1 MASVHDETTN
11 SSNETYRDRLRNAD
25 LLVQALRPRYIQETR
40 NGRVVKESVVV
51 RLNAAYKYCS
61 VLENTIKSICLEHA
75 VPIPHHCQLLTDRDR
90 VNDDDD
96 DDDETGRQ
104 SSRKRKS
111 NEHHVPSA
119 HSSPIDVT
127 ETPTTSSGGSSAV
140 GGIGDSGGDDKMNKV
155 AFAPPVV
162 LETPINNTLS
172 ELGIKKRRLDMDI
185 NNNEVS
191 MSESFQC
198 GSYSLRRRSRANPT
212 SSTPAYSPLL
222 K

>member
-11 SSNETYRDRLRNAD
+11 NENYRDRQRNAD
-25 LLVQALRPRYIQETR
+25 LLIQALRPRYIQETR
-40 NGRVVKESVVV
+40 NGRVVKESAVA
-51 RLNAAYKYCS
+51 RLNAAYKYCYH
-61 VLENTIKSICLEHA
+61 LENTIKSICLEHA
-75 VPIPHHCQLLTDRDR
+75 VPIPNQCQLLTGRDQD
-90 VNDDDD
+90 NDQ
-96 DDDETGRQ
+96 TGRQ

-140 GGIGDSGGDDKMNKV
+140 GGIGDSGGDDQMNKV
-155 AFAPPVV
+155 TFAPPVV

-191 MSESFQC
+191 MGDSFQC